1 MTVPSTNMNRRYV
14 LTAILAALALTV
26 PTLRADDDAIFDK
39 VRQRLNNDPD
49 VKGSRL
55 TIEVKDGV
63 VTLKG
68 TVTEERFKAKAD
80 KITRR
85 VAGVKDVV
93 NQLTVETLKPRR

>member
-1 MTVPSTNMNRRYV
+1 MTRRY
-14 LTAILAALALTV
+14 ALTV
-26 PTLRADDDAIFDK
+26 LIVGLALVVPALRADDDAIFDK

-55 TIEVKDGV
+55 AIEVKDGV

-68 TVTEERFKAKAD
+68 TVTEERFKSKAD

-93 NQLTVETLKPRR
+93 NHLTVEVSKPPR

>member
-1 MTVPSTNMNRRYV
+1 MNRRYAV
-14 LTAILAALALTV
+14 AAILVALVLAV
-26 PTLRADDDAIFDK
+26 PALRADDDAIFDK

-49 VKGSRL
+49 IKGSKL
-55 TIEVKDGV
+55 EIDVKNGV

-80 KITRR
+80 KLTRR

-93 NQLTVETLKPRR
+93 NQLTVEVSKPHR